1 MTNSEQAHKKLLDA
15 LNTFIA
21 ADQGGESKE
30 TIRATIAT
38 LHAARDESQ
47 KILYPQQQQQQA
59 PQGRRR

>member
-15 LNTFIA
+15 LNIYIA

-30 TIRATIAT
+30 KIRATIVA

-47 KILYPQQQQQQA
+47 KILYPPVQQSQG
-59 PQGRRR
+59 GRRR